1 MKTCTRCHELKDESA
16 FQRISSVGPERL
28 HSHCRAC
35 RTAYINDYR
44 KQKRAQTNL
53 LDFKITPFGSDSPN
67 AKLTADDVR
76 HIRALLD
83 EQAKLRERLR
93 HLSAAAIA
101 EKFDISPRTV
111 YAIAAEDRY
120 TEVA

>member
-1 MKTCTRCHELKDESA
+1 MRRCTRCHQPKDESA
-16 FQRISSVGPERL
+16 FQRISSVGAVRL

-44 KQKRAQTNL
+44 KQKRAQSNL
-53 LDFKITPFGSDSPN
+53 LGFKVTPFGADSPN
-67 AKLTADDVR
+67 AKLTAEDVR
-76 HIRALLD
+76 HIRALLY
-83 EQAKLRERLR
+83 EQARLRDRLR
-93 HLSAAAIA
+93 HLSAVAIA

-111 YAIAAEDRY
+111 YAIAADDRY

>member
-1 MKTCTRCHELKDESA
+1 MKTCTRCHQLKDESA
-16 FQRISSVGPERL
+16 FQRISSVGQERL

-44 KQKRAQTNL
+44 KQKRAQANL
-53 LDFKITPFGSDSPN
+53 LDFKITPFGADSPN
-67 AKLTADDVR
+67 AKLTADDVL

-83 EQAKLRERLR
+83 EQKNLRERLR